1 MLTKEIIREATIDP
15 DIKDILFGKGY
26 KLLGDGADQQ
36 AWLAPD
42 GTVLKIFGYGT
53 TYKGQLSIGQ
63 QSFIDYANYCK
74 QNPNNPF
81 LLQILGY
88 KKFRFK
94 NKTYLQI
101 RTERL
106 FPFNKIKE
114 VAYLLAELVVYI
126 QDFGLNRGYKNF
138 IKKYSDH
145 QNLEIDWQKE
155 NAKNFGILVSLVGG
169 EKEFKLLAKTIS
181 ELNQIANMEGYI
193 LDLHAYNF
201 LLGSDGEIVI
211 NDPFHVSG
219 SYSSGSYSS
228 GSYSSGSGS

>member
-1 MLTKEIIREATIDP
+1 MLTKEIICEATIDP
-15 DIKDILFGKGY
+15 DIKDILFGKEY

-53 TYKGQLSIGQ
+53 TYKGQLSKGQ
-63 QSFIDYANYCK
+63 RSFIDYANYCK

-88 KKFRFK
+88 EKFRFK

-106 FPFNKIKE
+106 FPFDKITE
-114 VAYLLAELVVYI
+114 VAYLLSNLEEYI
-126 QDFGLNRGYKNF
+126 KDFGITKGYTKF
-138 IKKYSDH
+138 IKYYLAWGEEDAT
-145 QNLEIDWQKE
+145 NL
-155 NAKNFGILVSLVGG
+155 GILVSLVGG
-169 EKEFKLLAKTIS
+169 EKELKLLAKTIS
-181 ELNQIANMEGYI
+181 DLNKIAKAKGYI

-219 SYSSGSYSS
+219 SY
-228 GSYSSGSGS
+228 

>member
-1 MLTKEIIREATIDP
+1 MLTKEIICEAEVDSGIR
-15 DIKDILFGKGY
+15 DILFAKGY
-26 KLLGDGADQQ
+26 KFLGDGADQQ

-53 TYKGQLSIGQ
+53 TYKGELSKGQ
-63 QSFIDYANYCK
+63 RSFIDYANYCK

-88 KKFRFK
+88 ETFTFK
-94 NKTYLQI
+94 NRTYLQI

-106 FPFNKIKE
+106 FPFDGIKG
-114 VAYLLAELVVYI
+114 VAYLLESLTEYI
-126 QDFGLNRGYKNF
+126 KDYGLTRGYRMFFKDNL
-138 IKKYSDH
+138 YH
-145 QNLEIDWQKE
+145 RNLEIEWEKE
-155 NAKNFGILVSLVGG
+155 NAAEFGMLVSLLGG
-169 EKEFKLLAKTIS
+169 EKELKLLAKTIS
-181 ELNQIANMEGYI
+181 ELNQIADSKGYI

-219 SYSSGSYSS
+219 SGS
-228 GSYSSGSGS
+228 

>member
-53 TYKGQLSIGQ
+53 TYKGQLSKGQ
-63 QSFIDYANYCK
+63 RSFIDYANYCK

-88 KKFRFK
+88 EKFRFK

-106 FPFNKIKE
+106 FPFDGIDD
-114 VAYLLAELVVYI
+114 VAYILSNLEEYI
-126 QDFGLNRGYKNF
+126 KDFGITKGYTNF
-138 IKKYSDH
+138 IKYYLAWGEEDAT
-145 QNLEIDWQKE
+145 NL
-155 NAKNFGILVSLVGG
+155 GILVSLVGG
-169 EKEFKLLAKTIS
+169 EKELKLLAKTIS
-181 ELNQIANMEGYI
+181 DLNKIAKAKGYI

-219 SYSSGSYSS
+219 SL
-228 GSYSSGSGS
+228 

>member
-1 MLTKEIIREATIDP
+1 MLAKEIICEATIDP

-53 TYKGQLSIGQ
+53 FNYGAIRRGKLSKGQ
-63 QSFIDYANYCK
+63 QSFIDYASYCK

-88 KKFRFK
+88 EKFRFK

-106 FPFNKIKE
+106 FPFDGIHD
-114 VAYLLAELVVYI
+114 VAYILSDLVDYI
-126 QDFGLNRGYKNF
+126 KDFGLKVAWE
-138 IKKYSDH
+138 KETAT
-145 QNLEIDWQKE
+145 NL
-155 NAKNFGILVSLVGG
+155 GILVSLVGG
-169 EKEFKLLAKTIS
+169 EKELKLLAKTIS
-181 ELNQIANMEGYI
+181 DLKQIAKSKGYI
-193 LDLHAYNF
+193 LDLHDGNF
-201 LLGSDGEIVI
+201 LLGGDGEIVI

-219 SYSSGSYSS
+219 SY
-228 GSYSSGSGS
+228 

>member
-15 DIKDILFGKGY
+15 DIEDILFGKGY
-26 KLLGDGADQQ
+26 KLLGDGVDQQ

-53 TYKGQLSIGQ
+53 TYKGQLSKGQ

-88 KKFRFK
+88 ETFTFK
-94 NKTYLQI
+94 NRTYLQI

-106 FPFNKIKE
+106 FPFDGIKG
-114 VAYLLAELVVYI
+114 VAYLLESLTEYI
-126 QDFGLNRGYKNF
+126 KDYGLTRGYRMFFKDNL
-138 IKKYSDH
+138 YH
-145 QNLEIDWQKE
+145 RNLEIEWEKE
-155 NAKNFGILVSLVGG
+155 NAAEFGMLVSLLGG
-169 EKEFKLLAKTIS
+169 EKELELLAKTIS
-181 ELNQIANMEGYI
+181 ELNQIADSKGYI

-211 NDPFHVSG
+211 NDPFHI
-219 SYSSGSYSS
+219 
-228 GSYSSGSGS
+228 SGSGS

>member
-1 MLTKEIIREATIDP
+1 MLTKEIICEATIDP

-53 TYKGQLSIGQ
+53 TYKKELSKGQR
-63 QSFIDYANYCK
+63 SFIDYANYCK

-88 KKFRFK
+88 ETFTFK
-94 NKTYLQI
+94 NRTYLQI

-106 FPFNKIKE
+106 FPFDGIKG
-114 VAYLLAELVVYI
+114 VAYLLESLTEYI
-126 QDFGLNRGYKNF
+126 KDFGITKGYTNF
-138 IKKYSDH
+138 IKYYLAWGEEDAT
-145 QNLEIDWQKE
+145 NL
-155 NAKNFGILVSLVGG
+155 GILVSLVGG
-169 EKEFKLLAKTIS
+169 EKELKLLAKTIS
-181 ELNQIANMEGYI
+181 DLKQIAKSKGYI
-193 LDLHAYNF
+193 LDLHDGNF
-201 LLGSDGEIVI
+201 LLGGDGEIVI

-219 SYSSGSYSS
+219 SY
-228 GSYSSGSGS
+228 

>member
-53 TYKGQLSIGQ
+53 FNYGAIRRGKLSKGQ
-63 QSFIDYANYCK
+63 QSFIDYASYCK

-88 KKFRFK
+88 EKFRFK

-106 FPFNKIKE
+106 FPFDGIHD
-114 VAYLLAELVVYI
+114 VAYILSDLVDYI
-126 QDFGLNRGYKNF
+126 KDFGLLKGYKHFMKFYVDN
-138 IKKYSDH
+138 K
-145 QNLEIDWQKE
+145 NLKVAWEKE
-155 NAKNFGILVSLVGG
+155 TATNLGILVSLVGG
-169 EKEFKLLAKTIS
+169 EKELKLLAKTIS
-181 ELNQIANMEGYI
+181 DLKQIAKSKGYI
-193 LDLHAYNF
+193 LDLHDGNF
-201 LLGSDGEIVI
+201 LLGGDGEIVI

-219 SYSSGSYSS
+219 SY
-228 GSYSSGSGS
+228 

>member
-1 MLTKEIIREATIDP
+1 MRSKEIIREATIDP

-53 TYKGQLSIGQ
+53 FSYGTTHRGKLSKGQ
-63 QSFIDYANYCK
+63 QSFIDYANYCQ

-106 FPFNKIKE
+106 FPFDGIDD
-114 VAYLLAELVVYI
+114 VAYILSDLVDYI
-126 QDFGLNRGYKNF
+126 KDFGLLKGYKHF
-138 IKKYSDH
+138 MKFYVDH
-145 QNLEIDWQKE
+145 RNLEVEWEKE
-155 NAKNFGILVSLVGG
+155 TSTNLGILVSLVGG
-169 EKEFKLLAKTIS
+169 EKELKLLAKTIS
-181 ELNQIANMEGYI
+181 DLNKIAKSKGYI
-193 LDLHAYNF
+193 LDLHDGNF
-201 LLGSDGEIVI
+201 LLGGDGEIVV
-211 NDPFHVSG
+211 NDPFHVYG
-219 SYSSGSYSS
+219 SL
-228 GSYSSGSGS
+228 